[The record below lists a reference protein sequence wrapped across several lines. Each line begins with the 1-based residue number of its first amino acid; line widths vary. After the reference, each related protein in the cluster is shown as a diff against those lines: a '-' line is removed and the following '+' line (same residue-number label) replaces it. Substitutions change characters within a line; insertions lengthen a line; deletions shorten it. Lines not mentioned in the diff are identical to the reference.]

1 MESQV
6 LKWNKSKIKN
16 IVKKNVM
23 EITISRILQTATL
36 LFFILAS
43 IVFQACISEK
53 EFSKSRERYSWF
65 AICIHWFRNK
75 FRWRMGILS
84 LYVYWSNKSKLKPR
98 KQFIQVP
105 GIWNQAMKQGKG
117 YASYRLQVL
126 LPDTNSIP
134 LAFKVM
140 ENGTAYKMFV
150 NGIEVAAN
158 GQIGKTK
165 EENIA
170 EHLPLV
176 VPLKTIPQK

>member
-1 MESQV
+1 MKQ
-6 LKWNKSKIKN
+6 IKN
-16 IVKKNVM
+16 KEYRKKKNVM

-43 IVFQACISEK
+43 IVFQACTSEK
-53 EFSKSRERYSWF
+53 KIFPKAEK
-65 AICIHWFRNK
+65 
-75 FRWRMGILS
+75 GILDLRSASIDSEIS
-84 LYVYWSNKSKLKPR
+84 LDGEWEFYLFTFIDPTNPNLNPE

-170 EHLPLV
+170 VWCKDSYE
-176 VPLKTIPQK
+176 